1 MDSIETV
8 IFTYFL
14 SISFVLIL
22 CLSSYIRYLNMLK
35 NCQEDL
41 DD

>member
-14 SISFVLIL
+14 SISFILIL
-22 CLSSYIRYLNMLK
+22 CLSSYIRYINMLK

>member
-14 SISFVLIL
+14 SISLILVL
-22 CLSSYIRYLNMLK
+22 CLSSYIRYINMLK

>member
-1 MDSIETV
+1 MNSIETV

-14 SISFVLIL
+14 SISFILIL

>member
-14 SISFVLIL
+14 SISFILVL
-22 CLSSYIRYLNMLK
+22 CLSSYIRYINMLK

>member
-8 IFTYFL
+8 IFTFFL
-14 SISFVLIL
+14 SISSILLL
-22 CLSSYIRYLNMLK
+22 CLSSYIRYRSMLK

-41 DD
+41 DG

>member
-14 SISFVLIL
+14 SISFILIL
-22 CLSSYIRYLNMLK
+22 CRSSYIRYLNMLK

>member
-8 IFTYFL
+8 IMTFFL
-14 SISFVLIL
+14 SLFFVLVL
-22 CLSSYIRYLNMLK
+22 CLSSYIRYRNKLQ
-35 NCQEDL
+35 NCQEDF

>member
-14 SISFVLIL
+14 SIFFILVL
-22 CLSSYIRYLNMLK
+22 CLSSYIRYITMLK